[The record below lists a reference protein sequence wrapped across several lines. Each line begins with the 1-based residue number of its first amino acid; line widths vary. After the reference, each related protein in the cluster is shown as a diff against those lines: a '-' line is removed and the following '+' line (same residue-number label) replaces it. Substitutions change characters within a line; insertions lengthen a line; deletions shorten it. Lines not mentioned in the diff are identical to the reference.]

1 MKKQQGFTLI
11 ELMIVV
17 AIIGVLSAIAVPAYQ
32 NYVAKSE
39 TASAVGTL
47 RGLLTNIDMYQ
58 QENAGTFPENLAD
71 IGASE
76 NMNQLGAITLE
87 ATTSGSGSDAVTT
100 GGGIA
105 EFTFNEGALSALN
118 AKVKYE
124 KKATGWVCK
133 QDKIPSDAQ
142 ANSCTTAY

>member
-58 QENAGTFPENLAD
+58 QEHAGTFPPNTALGD
-71 IGASE
+71 IGATA
-76 NMNQLGAITLE
+76 NMNQLGTITLTQKTGGSP
-87 ATTSGSGSDAVTT
+87 ATPT
-100 GGGIA
+100 GGGMV
-105 EFTFNEGALSALN
+105 EFVFTSGALDALN

-124 KKATGWVCK
+124 KTTAGWVCK

>member
-58 QENAGTFPENLAD
+58 QEQAGIFPANSALAE
-71 IGASE
+71 IGA
-76 NMNQLGAITLE
+76 NKTMNQLGEIVLTQTMGGSP
-87 ATTSGSGSDAVTT
+87 ATAT
-100 GGGIA
+100 GAGMV
-105 EFTFNEGALSALN
+105 EFTFTSGALDKLSA
-118 AKVKYE
+118 KIKYVKDSD
-124 KKATGWVCK
+124 GWKCLQQNV
-133 QDKIPSDAQ
+133 PETAQ
-142 ANSCTTAY
+142 VNSCKTAY